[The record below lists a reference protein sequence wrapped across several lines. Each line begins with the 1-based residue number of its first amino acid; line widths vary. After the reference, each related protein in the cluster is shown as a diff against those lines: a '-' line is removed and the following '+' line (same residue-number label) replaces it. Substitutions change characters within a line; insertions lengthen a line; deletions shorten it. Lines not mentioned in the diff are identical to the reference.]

1 MAAATTE
8 RKASKGGIDPQQVQ
22 GIAAEL
28 GETEDVAQI
37 LIKRIVRSSPGV
49 RTRELVLHAKVVE
62 EQGGMLVPDGSRRR
76 TLGGVFFK
84 LAKEQ
89 ATPEERGRIWVPKNR
104 RPKPKHAAAAIS
116 EALTLA

>member
-8 RKASKGGIDPQQVQ
+8 RKASKGGIDPQLVQ

-37 LIKRIVRSSPGV
+37 LIKRIVRTLGEE
-49 RTRELVLHAKVVE
+49 RTRELVRHAKVVE

-89 ATPEERGRIWVPKNR
+89 APPRNEGASGCRKTVAQSPSTLL
-104 RPKPKHAAAAIS
+104 RP
-116 EALTLA
+116 

>member
-1 MAAATTE
+1 MAVPQTDQQRA
-8 RKASKGGIDPQQVQ
+8 KGIDPQVVQ

-28 GETEDVAQI
+28 SETADVAQM
-37 LIKRIVRSSPGV
+37 LIKRIVRTLGED
-49 RTRELVLHAKVVE
+49 RTRELVRHAKVIE

-89 ATPEERGRIWVPKNR
+89 ATPEERGRIWVPKHR
-104 RPKPKHAAAAIS
+104 RPNPKEPS
-116 EALTLA
+116 DGTG

>member
-1 MAAATTE
+1 MAAPATEQQRRT
-8 RKASKGGIDPQQVQ
+8 KIDPALVE

-28 GETEDVAQI
+28 GETAGPALGQI
-37 LIKRIVRSSPGV
+37 RGILRVMGEA
-49 RTRELVLHAKVVE
+49 RTRQLVRHAKDVE

-76 TLGGVFFK
+76 TLGGVFLK

-104 RPKPKHAAAAIS
+104 RSKPK
-116 EALTLA
+116 EAPNGTG